1 MDESKSNKNRFL
13 KSVIVLFVFA
23 FITYSFLPPKGFPK
37 DSTFKI
43 EPGTP
48 LGVISYK
55 LKEQKYIKSR
65 LLFEG
70 LLVLKQGEKG
80 VIEGEYFFSK
90 PVNLI
95 SLMLRLSGS
104 DFGFERIKITIPEG
118 FNRKEIAARCEKLL
132 DNCSAESFLNKTQ
145 DLEGFLFPDTYLV
158 FPGRN
163 EDDLIEKMTQ
173 NFDVRTN
180 DLLLGLD
187 DARKKEIIIMASI
200 LERESSGD
208 KDISIISG
216 ILWKRLEIGM
226 PLQVDAPFYFLL
238 GKTSSQLT
246 TADLKIKS
254 SFNTYINKGLPP
266 EPIGNPGL
274 RAIKAALNPQKTQ
287 YLYYLHD
294 SKGNAYYAKTHDE
307 HVRNKKLYLK

>member
-1 MDESKSNKNRFL
+1 MDERKSNKNKMFR
-13 KSVIVLFVFA
+13 SIIVLVIFVL
-23 FITYSFLPPKGFPK
+23 IVSSILPPKNFPK
-37 DSTFKI
+37 NSTFKI

-48 LGVISYK
+48 LGVISYR
-55 LKEQKYIKSR
+55 LKDQGYIKSR

-80 VIEGEYFFSK
+80 VIEGEYFFAK

-95 SLMLRLSGS
+95 SIMLRLSGS
-104 DFGFERIKITIPEG
+104 DFGFERIKITVPEG
-118 FNRKEIAARCEKLL
+118 FNRQEIANRCQKLL
-132 DNCSAESFLNKTQ
+132 NNCSAENFLEKTKG
-145 DLEGFLFPDTYLV
+145 LEGYLFPDTYLI

-163 EDDLIEKMTQ
+163 EDDLIEKLTT
-173 NFDVRTN
+173 NFDIRTK
-180 DLLLGLD
+180 DLFLGIS
-187 DARKKEIIIMASI
+187 AEKKKEVIIMASI

-208 KDISIISG
+208 NDVKIISG
-216 ILWKRLEIGM
+216 ILWKRLAIGM

-246 TADLKIKS
+246 SADLKTKS
-254 SFNTYINKGLPP
+254 PYNTYINKGLPP
-266 EPIGNPGL
+266 EPISNPGL
-274 RAIKAALNPQKTQ
+274 RAIEAALNPDKTE

-294 SKGNAYYAKTHDE
+294 SKGNVYYAKTHDE